1 MYSIVYNYDLTVCVY
16 GIEVYD
22 EYNQIPFIK
31 NWTGYNHNSLLV
43 TTLVC
48 RYKFM
53 HTAKLLI

>member
-22 EYNQIPFIK
+22 EYNEIPFIK

-43 TTLVC
+43 TTLCVDTNLC
-48 RYKFM
+48 IPPNF
-53 HTAKLLI
+53 